1 MKNQVVICV
10 GLLLLGQAS
19 FAQQAGWVGSWGAAP
34 IPPREAFGPR
44 PATPSFDNET
54 IRQVMRLSV
63 GGERLRLRLTNEYGP
78 MPLDIGAAQIAIL
91 DSDGMPVSG
100 TERVVTFGG
109 NTSTTMPA
117 GAPVLSDPIELA
129 VDDLA
134 NLEVSLYLPGST
146 GQCTCHAI
154 GLQDTYVSEP
164 GDFTSVRFTPAATIQ
179 SKAFLSGV
187 EVWTEVAGVVVTL
200 GDSITDGFGSTPD
213 ANRRWPDLLAERL
226 NSRSGEMRV
235 GVVNQGVSGN
245 RVLSDGAGE
254 SALARFDRDV
264 LAVPGVTHLIVFE
277 GINDLGV
284 GFGGF
289 EGVPRGRP
297 VTVESM
303 ISGYRQLIA
312 RAHAH
317 NIRIYAAT
325 IAPFEGAGYY
335 TPEGEEVR
343 QAINAWIRESGE
355 FDAVLDFAAVWA
367 DADNPGQI
375 AAGLHSGDFLHG
387 SDAGYDA
394 LADSIDLSLF

>member
-1 MKNQVVICV
+1 MKYQAAICTA
-10 GLLLLGQAS
+10 LLLLGQVS
-19 FAQQAGWVGSWGAAP
+19 LAQHTGWVGSWGAAP

-54 IRQVMRLSV
+54 IRQVVRLSV
-63 GGERLRLRLTNEYGP
+63 GGQRLRLRLTNEYGP

-91 DSDGMPVSG
+91 DTEGVPLGG

-109 NTSTTMPA
+109 STSATMPA
-117 GAPVLSDPIELA
+117 GAPMLSDPIELA

-134 NLEVSLYLPGST
+134 IVEVSLYLPGNT

-154 GLQDTYVSEP
+154 GMQDTYVSEP
-164 GDFTSVRFTPAATIQ
+164 GDFTGVRFTPAATIQ
-179 SKAFLSGV
+179 SKAFLSVV
-187 EVWTEVAGVVVTL
+187 EVWTEVTGVVVTL
-200 GDSITDGFGSTPD
+200 GDSITDGFGSTHG
-213 ANRRWPDLLAERL
+213 ANRRWPDFLTERL
-226 NSRSGEMRV
+226 MARSGEMRF

-245 RVLSDGAGE
+245 RMLSDGAGE

-264 LAVPGVTHLIVFE
+264 LSVPGVSHVIVFE

-297 VTVESM
+297 VTVDSI
-303 ISGYRQLIA
+303 ISAYRQLIA

-317 NIRIYAAT
+317 NLRIYGAT

-335 TPEGEEVR
+335 TSEGEAAR
-343 QAINAWIRESGE
+343 QAINTWIRESGE

-367 DADNPGQI
+367 DAERPEQI

-387 SDAGYDA
+387 SDAGYEA